1 MTESIE
7 LFQTYHQVLLTD
19 IHENYAQLRL
29 IDPKAEAQI
38 QKSLYKYGQI
48 SPVVVGQALEGRYE
62 MIDGFK
68 RLRACR
74 QLGHQHI
81 KITVFKA
88 GQHALKAAMISLNWR
103 PKSIIDLEE
112 AMVIQSL
119 CREDCLNQTE
129 VAVLL
134 GRHKSWVCRR
144 LSLAERLSE
153 EILDNIKLGLINIT
167 TARELAKLPRGNQAD
182 AVKTIMKYSLTSRE
196 TASLVSRLLQEPR
209 WNHQS
214 ILRYPEHILENR
226 HPDRPRRKKD
236 QEESNIIDKMMA
248 SNRHFLSL
256 EKLLDAKFTPD
267 LTEKDRDLILSVF
280 NRIEQTLIKIK
291 TTLHQYNF

>member
-1 MTESIE
+1 MTENIE
-7 LFQTYHQVLLTD
+7 QFQTYHQVLLSD
-19 IHENYAQLRL
+19 IHESYARLRL

-38 QKSLYKYGQI
+38 QKSLHKYGQI
-48 SPVVVGQALEGRYE
+48 SPVVVGQACEGRYE

-68 RLRACR
+68 RLRACQ

-81 KITVFKA
+81 KITVFKV
-88 GQHALKAAMISLNWR
+88 GQHALKAAMISLNWK

-119 CREDCLNQTE
+119 CREDCLSQTE

-153 EILDNIKLGLINIT
+153 EILDNIRLGLINISI
-167 TARELAKLPRGNQAD
+167 ARELAKLPRGNQAD
-182 AVKTIMKYSLTSRE
+182 AFKTIIKYSLTSRE
-196 TASLVSRLLQEPR
+196 TASLVSRLLQEPG
-209 WNHQS
+209 WNHES

-226 HPDRPRRKKD
+226 DPDRPKGKKD
-236 QEESNIIDKMMA
+236 QEETKIIDKMM
-248 SNRHFLSL
+248 SLDRHFLSL
-256 EKLLDAKFTPD
+256 EKLLDVKFSPD

-280 NRIEQTLIKIK
+280 NRIEQTLIRIK
-291 TTLHQYNF
+291 TKLHQYDF